1 MQNFKEIVI
10 YYFSGT
16 GNSQNVAKWFT
27 ETAIKNNTVCTA
39 HNIAKIDR
47 KNISKPP
54 ENALVVFISPVHG
67 FNYPPVMLNFSFRFP
82 KAKNRVLLMNTRAG
96 MLLGNFNL
104 PGLTGIAF
112 LLSSL
117 VLILKGYFING
128 FIPVDLPSNWMSLHP
143 TLGSRAIEILHQK
156 NKKKVIDKTQKIIS
170 GKKDFRALREI
181 IQDILISPISLLYF
195 LIGRFVLSKSFF
207 ASKDCNNCD
216 ICINK
221 CPVKAIIKV
230 DNRPYWTFK
239 CESCMRCMSNCP
251 QRAINTAHGFFVG
264 YLFLASFVSG
274 LFFKYFDKLFFKI
287 SNILL
292 YNVIQI
298 VLYLALIFV
307 LYLLVHLLMRFKF
320 FERIMVFT
328 SFTKYKFWGKR
339 YKALK
344 NY

>member
-67 FNYPPVMLNFSFRFP
+67 FNYPPVMLNFIFRFP

-128 FIPVDLPSNWMSLHP
+128 FIPVDL
-143 TLGSRAIEILHQK
+143 Q
-156 NKKKVIDKTQKIIS
+156 
-170 GKKDFRALREI
+170 
-181 IQDILISPISLLYF
+181 
-195 LIGRFVLSKSFF
+195 IGR
-207 ASKDCNNCD
+207 
-216 ICINK
+216 
-221 CPVKAIIKV
+221 
-230 DNRPYWTFK
+230 
-239 CESCMRCMSNCP
+239 
-251 QRAINTAHGFFVG
+251 AHV
-264 YLFLASFVSG
+264 
-274 LFFKYFDKLFFKI
+274 
-287 SNILL
+287 
-292 YNVIQI
+292 
-298 VLYLALIFV
+298 
-307 LYLLVHLLMRFKF
+307 
-320 FERIMVFT
+320 
-328 SFTKYKFWGKR
+328 
-339 YKALK
+339 
-344 NY
+344 